1 MKLSPA
7 IFSFSRRA
15 AFWLAGLLGAG
26 VLVFA
31 CLAAGMYF
39 WLLPN
44 ISSYRDTV
52 AVLMSSALGQRVT
65 LEAVS
70 GKWQQARPEISLRG
84 VRLFDQQNRPAL
96 YLEQLEASFAWRSLL
111 FLEPRFNRLEL
122 AGSALAVRRARDG
135 HYYVGGIP
143 INPADPNS
151 DFSDWLLK
159 QGTVHVSR
167 ATLAWQDEVR
177 GAPALILRDVDFT
190 LENLF
195 HRHQAQLRATPP
207 ADLATPVAFE
217 ADLTGR
223 SLRDIKTWS
232 GHIQGSLAGVEIPK
246 LSNWIDLPYPIDRGW
261 GAANVRLDVAKGLIT
276 GISAGLNVR
285 DVSAT
290 LGVSLPP
297 LQFARLRGS
306 LGWQQLGA
314 KQRVEVNGL
323 SLTLPGGSAIGAFD
337 ASFGWEGKT
346 REGQARNL
354 DLAVVQSLLPALPVP
369 QAVRQT
375 TLDLQPQGRIDE
387 LQLRW
392 QGEQPGDAG
401 FDVTS
406 RFTGLKL
413 AAGGARPGVLN
424 LSGSLRGD
432 EKSGVVELRGKSMV
446 LDLPTVFRESR
457 LPLDSLLARGGWKKR
472 SHGTLFTLDQ
482 ADFANADAAG
492 SAHGSFET
500 VSGHAGVIDLT
511 AKLTRGKGTAVYR
524 YMPKTIGD
532 QTVNWV
538 KRAIIAGVSNDTTLT
553 LKGDLERFPF
563 ANDQGG
569 VFKVAVQVEGAVL
582 DYVEGWPR
590 IEGADAQLLFH
601 GKSMEVHSDQARI
614 FNARL
619 EQVKAVISDLEVDDE
634 IIEISGLARGAAQ
647 DFIRF
652 ANFSPVGE
660 ILDGLTD
667 EMDGN
672 GNLALALNMK
682 IPLRRAHDATLAGRL
697 DFRGNTL
704 FPAGLPRLD
713 QVKGGIGF
721 TENSLTPQGL
731 SAQFLGGPLNIN
743 ASTHEG
749 RATIMVQGRAT
760 AAGLTPWIGKA
771 WGERLFGEADW
782 RGELELGRRLGRIHI
797 ESDLVGLESRLPM
810 PLTKFASQP
819 LALSMTGQPQADGG
833 TLLEVQLGR
842 TLGATWQTA
851 AESRFQR
858 GEIRFGGVAK
868 LPQEPGLRLVGSGRG
883 LNLSEWWTIL
893 ASREEETGLSLAS
906 IDLSLGNLELMG
918 RGFSDIHIQGRT
930 RGGLLR
936 AAVSGREMS
945 GILTYRAPSAS
956 SAGANPAR
964 LSAQFKHLTIPEA
977 ALTTDNLVG
986 GINLKAVNFPT
997 LDLTVEDFRLEE
1009 NALGRLETV
1018 AHGSPQGLVIDK
1030 LQLTHADSALRM
1042 SGLWHDAARSET
1054 RAELQLDVTDA
1065 GRMLSR
1071 FGFKDMVGGGRAEIR
1086 GDVVWEGSPADFSF
1100 RSLAGTLNFKAKSG
1114 QFLKVNPG
1122 AGKLL
1127 GVLSLQSLPRR
1138 LALDFRDIFS
1148 DGYAFDEISATMR
1161 IARGVV
1167 YSDDFRMKGPAAKV
1181 SMSGLAN
1188 LTDETVQL
1196 RVKVIPKLSEGVA
1209 VAGALLGGPIV
1220 GLGAL
1225 AAQKMLRDP
1234 LEEAS
1239 SQEFMVIGPWQEPS
1253 ATRLAKPKINQ
1264 DNIRDSDG

>member
-387 LQLRW
+387 
-392 QGEQPGDAG
+392 
-401 FDVTS
+401 
-406 RFTGLKL
+406 
-413 AAGGARPGVLN
+413 
-424 LSGSLRGD
+424 
-432 EKSGVVELRGKSMV
+432 M
-446 LDLPTVFRESR
+446 
-457 LPLDSLLARGGWKKR
+457 
-472 SHGTLFTLDQ
+472 
-482 ADFANADAAG
+482 
-492 SAHGSFET
+492 
-500 VSGHAGVIDLT
+500 
-511 AKLTRGKGTAVYR
+511 
-524 YMPKTIGD
+524 
-532 QTVNWV
+532 
-538 KRAIIAGVSNDTTLT
+538 
-553 LKGDLERFPF
+553 
-563 ANDQGG
+563 
-569 VFKVAVQVEGAVL
+569 
-582 DYVEGWPR
+582 
-590 IEGADAQLLFH
+590 
-601 GKSMEVHSDQARI
+601 
-614 FNARL
+614 
-619 EQVKAVISDLEVDDE
+619 
-634 IIEISGLARGAAQ
+634 
-647 DFIRF
+647 
-652 ANFSPVGE
+652 
-660 ILDGLTD
+660 
-667 EMDGN
+667 
-672 GNLALALNMK
+672 
-682 IPLRRAHDATLAGRL
+682 
-697 DFRGNTL
+697 
-704 FPAGLPRLD
+704 
-713 QVKGGIGF
+713 
-721 TENSLTPQGL
+721 
-731 SAQFLGGPLNIN
+731 
-743 ASTHEG
+743 
-749 RATIMVQGRAT
+749 
-760 AAGLTPWIGKA
+760 
-771 WGERLFGEADW
+771 
-782 RGELELGRRLGRIHI
+782 
-797 ESDLVGLESRLPM
+797 
-810 PLTKFASQP
+810 
-819 LALSMTGQPQADGG
+819 
-833 TLLEVQLGR
+833 QLG
-842 TLGATWQTA
+842 
-851 AESRFQR
+851 F
-858 GEIRFGGVAK
+858 
-868 LPQEPGLRLVGSGRG
+868 
-883 LNLSEWWTIL
+883 
-893 ASREEETGLSLAS
+893 
-906 IDLSLGNLELMG
+906 
-918 RGFSDIHIQGRT
+918 
-930 RGGLLR
+930 
-936 AAVSGREMS
+936 
-945 GILTYRAPSAS
+945 
-956 SAGANPAR
+956 
-964 LSAQFKHLTIPEA
+964 
-977 ALTTDNLVG
+977 
-986 GINLKAVNFPT
+986 
-997 LDLTVEDFRLEE
+997 
-1009 NALGRLETV
+1009 
-1018 AHGSPQGLVIDK
+1018 
-1030 LQLTHADSALRM
+1030 
-1042 SGLWHDAARSET
+1042 
-1054 RAELQLDVTDA
+1054 
-1065 GRMLSR
+1065 
-1071 FGFKDMVGGGRAEIR
+1071 
-1086 GDVVWEGSPADFSF
+1086 
-1100 RSLAGTLNFKAKSG
+1100 
-1114 QFLKVNPG
+1114 
-1122 AGKLL
+1122 
-1127 GVLSLQSLPRR
+1127 
-1138 LALDFRDIFS
+1138 
-1148 DGYAFDEISATMR
+1148 
-1161 IARGVV
+1161 
-1167 YSDDFRMKGPAAKV
+1167 
-1181 SMSGLAN
+1181 
-1188 LTDETVQL
+1188 
-1196 RVKVIPKLSEGVA
+1196 
-1209 VAGALLGGPIV
+1209 
-1220 GLGAL
+1220 
-1225 AAQKMLRDP
+1225 
-1234 LEEAS
+1234 
-1239 SQEFMVIGPWQEPS
+1239 
-1253 ATRLAKPKINQ
+1253 
-1264 DNIRDSDG
+1264 